1 MSSLFRKKSLDQLML
16 ESQTKRLSRSLNTFD
31 LILLGIGCVVGTG
44 IFVITGV
51 AAANDAGP
59 AIIISFILAA
69 IACALAAFCYAEFSS
84 SIPVSGSVYTYSY
97 ATLGEFLAF
106 LMGWDLM
113 LEYVIALSA
122 VASGWSSYFQSLLSG
137 FGLHIPKALS
147 AAPGAAD
154 GAVFNL
160 PGALIILLITFIVSR
175 GVKESTKLN
184 NIIVLIKIAIVL
196 LFIIAGFAYVKP
208 ENWTPF
214 MPMGFHGVI
223 AGAATVFFAY
233 LGFDAIAN
241 ASEEVKNPQKAMP
254 IGIIGALGVCTI
266 LYIGVSFVLTGM
278 VHYTQLNVSDPVAF
292 ALQVVGLNSVAGII
306 SAGAIIGITTVLIAL
321 VYAQVRL
328 TFAMSRDGLMPKI
341 FSNVHPKSKTP
352 VANTWL
358 TGAVASCIV
367 GFVNLSTLANLV
379 SIGTL
384 AAFTVISI
392 AVIVLRK
399 KHPNMNTAFKVPF
412 VPVLPIISAVICMI
426 LAFTLKWETWRA
438 FLIWIVIGV
447 VVYFTY
453 ARRKSHLNE
462 TH

>member
-51 AAANDAGP
+51 AAAKDAGP

-113 LEYVIALSA
+113 LEYVVALSA

-154 GAVFNL
+154 GAIFNL

-184 NIIVLIKIAIVL
+184 NIIVL
-196 LFIIAGFAYVKP
+196 
-208 ENWTPF
+208 
-214 MPMGFHGVI
+214 
-223 AGAATVFFAY
+223 
-233 LGFDAIAN
+233 
-241 ASEEVKNPQKAMP
+241 
-254 IGIIGALGVCTI
+254 
-266 LYIGVSFVLTGM
+266 
-278 VHYTQLNVSDPVAF
+278 
-292 ALQVVGLNSVAGII
+292 
-306 SAGAIIGITTVLIAL
+306 
-321 VYAQVRL
+321 
-328 TFAMSRDGLMPKI
+328 
-341 FSNVHPKSKTP
+341 
-352 VANTWL
+352 
-358 TGAVASCIV
+358 
-367 GFVNLSTLANLV
+367 
-379 SIGTL
+379 
-384 AAFTVISI
+384 
-392 AVIVLRK
+392 
-399 KHPNMNTAFKVPF
+399 
-412 VPVLPIISAVICMI
+412 
-426 LAFTLKWETWRA
+426 
-438 FLIWIVIGV
+438 
-447 VVYFTY
+447 
-453 ARRKSHLNE
+453 
-462 TH
+462 